1 MKCLWCCFLLL
12 ICVLLRHRLPS
23 FERTPVWLIH
33 GTFDEIVPFYH
44 AEDNFKLIP
53 EKLRALPLYIVGG
66 GHNDL
71 ETLTR

>member
-1 MKCLWCCFLLL
+1 M
-12 ICVLLRHRLPS
+12 
-23 FERTPVWLIH
+23 WLIH